1 MEVKV
6 LKVMV
11 KHCKDNGKVV
21 MIFKKVILIKIKMV
35 KDVRKVVLV
44 EDNNKEASILVMTVV
59 NAVYKDLVIEDIIK
73 MVHEANDND
82 VEMIYFD
89 YLVEGSYSKRV
100 VNYVEVEDLYVD
112 VEIKNNFFIV
122 KEDHLIVNLK
132 NLNVFNKVVIII
144 KKLKILNFMIN
155 ILNIYT

>member
-1 MEVKV
+1 
-6 LKVMV
+6 
-11 KHCKDNGKVV
+11 
-21 MIFKKVILIKIKMV
+21 MV